1 MLKNGD
7 HCTSPQSIDF
17 AVMEVK
23 EYDEIYNVVADQNY
37 PDGITKNQK
46 DALRNKAKKF
56 AIRDGL
62 YYCDKKRGERQ
73 VGADCGVYAIAYTF
87 HAARGDSLGDIE
99 FGQDKMRQHL
109 ARCLSKS

>member
-23 EYDEIYNVVADQNY
+23 ECDEIYNVVADQKY
-37 PDGITKNQK
+37 PDCITKNQK

-62 YYCDKKRGERQ
+62 LYYLQELTTALAQLTIPKQ
-73 VGADCGVYAIAYTF
+73 T
-87 HAARGDSLGDIE
+87 
-99 FGQDKMRQHL
+99 DKMRGST
-109 ARCLSKS
+109 RPSKEAFEK

>member
-7 HCTSPQSIDF
+7 HCTSPQCIDF

-62 YYCDKKRGERQ
+62 LYYCDKKRGERQ
-73 VGADCGVYAIAYTF
+73 VGAVCVCVCVCVY
-87 HAARGDSLGDIE
+87 RLS
-99 FGQDKMRQHL
+99 RQT
-109 ARCLSKS
+109 SNFNKY